1 MKVVVQRVK
10 HASCTI
16 DGNLY
21 SSIEQG
27 YLLLVGFTHT
37 DSIKEVNYLAK
48 KIAGLRIFEDEN
60 GKMNLSLKAVG
71 GKILSI
77 SQFTLYA
84 DTKDGNRPAF
94 INAMKPDYIKGFSL
108 LGGEP
113 FEPRNQMV
121 LADVLE
127 TIRSTYPDK
136 NIWCYTGYTYD
147 KDLITG
153 RLCDKSITEKMLK
166 NIDILVDGKF
176 VEELKNLKLRFK
188 GSENQ
193 RIIDLRKTEENG
205 EITLW
210 EGDVNEI

>member
-94 INAMKPDYIKGFSL
+94 INAMKPDEASRL
-108 LGGEP
+108 
-113 FEPRNQMV
+113 
-121 LADVLE
+121 
-127 TIRSTYPDK
+127 
-136 NIWCYTGYTYD
+136 YD
-147 KDLITG
+147 LF
-153 RLCDKSITEKMLK
+153 
-166 NIDILVDGKF
+166 N
-176 VEELKNLKLRFK
+176 EELRKYDIEVFTGIF
-188 GSENQ
+188 GSDMKIELLNDGPVTIIYDENF
-193 RIIDLRKTEENG
+193 
-205 EITLW
+205 
-210 EGDVNEI
+210 